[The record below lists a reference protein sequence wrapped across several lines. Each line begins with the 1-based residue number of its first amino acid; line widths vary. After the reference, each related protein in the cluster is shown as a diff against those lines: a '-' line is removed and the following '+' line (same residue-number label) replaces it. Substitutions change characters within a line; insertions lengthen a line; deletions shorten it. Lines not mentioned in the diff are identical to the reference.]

1 VIRVFNNMDIAL
13 LVVALPVFI
22 AAGFP
27 LGGWA
32 VGSGAYLLQKG
43 IAEYTRR
50 KAADAESP
58 RDIVGWMAGSLVL
71 RGWLAAIAIFLVGIL
86 GSDKAGLAAAVVFLA
101 AFTMFFSTRM
111 MFRGVE

>member
-1 VIRVFNNMDIAL
+1 MRVVNNMDIAL
-13 LVVALPVFI
+13 LAVALPVFI

-27 LGGWA
+27 LAGWA
-32 VGSGAYLLQKG
+32 VGTAAYVAQKA
-43 IAEYTRR
+43 IAEFTRR
-50 KAADAESP
+50 KAATAERP

-71 RGWLAAIAIFLVGIL
+71 RGWLAAVAIFLVGL
-86 GSDKAGLAAAVVFLA
+86 ADNKAGLAAAVLFLA